1 MRSGAY
7 PLDEGE
13 RGNNGRFISI
23 SYCKYSS
30 SFCAIAAITVKDLL
44 SAVMIFGGHTVFF
57 HVSYVGRRWGAVD
70 VAFTEASVSAGIGTI
85 LLIAALMQ
93 TTRRSKD

>member
-1 MRSGAY
+1 MTVY
-7 PLDEGE
+7 FDIILQI
-13 RGNNGRFISI
+13 FII
-23 SYCKYSS
+23 I
-30 SFCAIAAITVKDLL
+30 CAIAAITVKDLL
-44 SAVMIFGGHTVFF
+44 SAVMILGAYSFF
-57 HVSYVGRRWGAVD
+57 MCLMWAQMGAVD